1 MGSKMKGM
9 GVGGRGREGRVQLR
23 GARGRMWLMLPAA
36 TLGAIAALAQSSPAH
51 GPSAHAA
58 STLAF
63 NVNSNL
69 HLIGRPGHVLNEKGT
84 FSGSQSGT
92 IAIRFTSVTSTSGG
106 ATFAAYSSAGSISG
120 QTTTKGHVV
129 GAKVYFTGVMSVT
142 GGSGRYAHAYGRNLQ
157 FSGVVDRRSFHA
169 TTHMQGS
176 IRY

>member
-1 MGSKMKGM
+1 MGNRTKGL
-9 GVGGRGREGRVQLR
+9 GVLGGRVRR
-23 GARGRMWLMLPAA
+23 RMWLVPLAGA
-36 TLGAIAALAQSSPAH
+36 LGVIAGLAPSAPAH
-51 GPSAHAA
+51 GGPSAREAR
-58 STLAF
+58 TLAF

-69 HLIGRPGHVLNEKGT
+69 RLIGHPGHVLNEQGT

-92 IAIRFTSVTSTSGG
+92 IAIRFTSVSSTSGG
-106 ATFAAYSSAGSISG
+106 ATFAAYSSGGSISG
-120 QTTTKGHVV
+120 QTTTRGHVV

>member
-1 MGSKMKGM
+1 
-9 GVGGRGREGRVQLR
+9 
-23 GARGRMWLMLPAA
+23 
-36 TLGAIAALAQSSPAH
+36 
-51 GPSAHAA
+51 
-58 STLAF
+58 
-63 NVNSNL
+63 
-69 HLIGRPGHVLNEKGT
+69 
-84 FSGSQSGT
+84 
-92 IAIRFTSVTSTSGG
+92 VTSTSGG

>member
-1 MGSKMKGM
+1 MGSKRKGM
-9 GVGGRGREGRVQLR
+9 GVGGRGGRVRVLR
-23 GARGRMWLMLPAA
+23 GVRGRMWLMLPAA
-36 TLGAIAALAQSSPAH
+36 TLGVVAALAQSSPAH
-51 GPSAHAA
+51 GPAA
-58 STLAF
+58 RAAGTLAF

-69 HLIGRPGHVLNEKGT
+69 RLIGHPGHVLNERGT
-84 FSGSQSGT
+84 FGGSQSGT

-120 QTTTKGHVV
+120 QTTTRGHVV

-142 GGSGRYAHAYGRNLQ
+142 GGSGRYAHAYGRGLQ
-157 FSGVVDRRSFHA
+157 FSGVVDRRTFHA